1 MGEPELP
8 LTYYRVLLVLKL
20 AGVLVY
26 AGGLTA
32 SLLASSPEQRRRAVH
47 AVASPGLLA
56 IWLAGYL
63 LANHAGVA
71 LTELWV
77 LGGLVLSLGSQMA
90 LVYRAARAEAGA
102 LSAVSSVAPVAIALV
117 LMVFR
122 PTWSAL
128 HL

>member
-1 MGEPELP
+1 MGEPEP
-8 LTYYRVLLVLKL
+8 PVTYYRLLLVLKL

-32 SLLASSPEQRRRAVH
+32 SLLATSTEQRRRAVH
-47 AVASPGLLA
+47 AVASPGLLV
-56 IWLAGYL
+56 IWAAGYL
-63 LANHAGVA
+63 LASHAGVA

-90 LVYRAARAEAGA
+90 LVYRGARAEAG
-102 LSAVSSVAPVAIALV
+102 LGSAVSSVAPVAVALV

-128 HL
+128 LR

>member
-1 MGEPELP
+1 MGVGATR
-8 LTYYRVLLVLKL
+8 LTYYRLLLVLKL

-26 AGGLTA
+26 SGGLTA
-32 SLLASSPEQRRRAVH
+32 SLLATSPEQRRRAVH
-47 AVASPGLLA
+47 AVASPALVV

-77 LGGLVLSLGSQMA
+77 LGGLVLSLASQLA

-102 LSAVSSVAPVAIALV
+102 YSAVGSVAPVALALV

-122 PTWSAL
+122 PTWSTVL
-128 HL
+128 R